1 MSTVTTPYFAV
12 GVRVDGFTMHPLFR
26 KIPQDGEMYVDEYNA
41 ELEELAKAKKNTWFT
56 APWLFAE

>member
-1 MSTVTTPYFAV
+1 
-12 GVRVDGFTMHPLFR
+12 MHSSGWHDVPFFR
-26 KIPQDGEMYVDEYNA
+26 KIPQDGEFYVDEYNA